1 MRLRELKGLC
11 PLPEQPRLTGCG
23 LGESFEIAACDED
36 EEARAHPSRL
46 RFEDGS
52 ELPLPALLARHAAA
66 LLGPAWVRRHGGT
79 FPLLPK
85 LLDVKELL
93 SVQGHP
99 AGHTEVYVVIDA
111 EPGAT
116 IRLGFNRDLNA
127 AELAAELED
136 GRGRQRRLLELL
148 AGIEPQ
154 ALQSLLQP
162 WFADRRAGL
171 GAVPDL
177 LRARCRNGAAGE
189 VEALLEQLKALYWHV
204 LDSMNALPVAG
215 GDVIY
220 NSNPPRIAAGRLPS
234 AEVHA
239 LGNPEGRE
247 ILALEIRRPG
257 PTFRAWD
264 NVRFPVRPVNVAAAV
279 AALNLRRTEP
289 AEFRVEPVAAPGRA
303 GVFRSVGTP
312 WFALEHLR
320 PGARPV
326 EVAHEAPHCLHVL
339 CGRVELETAAGSPL
353 GPLEC
358 GESAIVPIGVGA
370 YRMARAG
377 ADDVEVVKVGLPAAD
392 DDGRARGDRP

>member
-11 PLPEQPRLTGCG
+11 PLPDQARLTGFG

-52 ELPLPALLARHAAA
+52 ELSLPVLLARHAGT
-66 LLGPAWVRRHGGT
+66 LLGPAWVRRHGAN

-99 AGHTEVYVVIDA
+99 EGHTEVYVIIDA

-116 IRLGFNRDLNA
+116 MRLGFNRDLDSA
-127 AELAAELED
+127 ALKAELEG
-136 GRGRQRRLLELL
+136 GRERQRRLLELL
-148 AGIEPQ
+148 APGMEPQ
-154 ALQSLLQP
+154 TVQELLQP

-171 GAVPDL
+171 GAVPDG
-177 LRARCRNGAAGE
+177 LRARCRPDAAGE
-189 VEALLEQLKALYWHV
+189 VEALLEQLKTLYWRV
-204 LDSMNALPVAG
+204 LDAMNALPVAA
-215 GDVIY
+215 GDVVY
-220 NSNPPRIAAGRLPS
+220 NANPARIAAERPPS

-264 NVRFPVRPVNVAAAV
+264 NVRFPVRPVDVAGAV
-279 AALNLRRTEP
+279 AALNLRRTLP
-289 AEFRVEPVAAPGRA
+289 AEFRVEPVSVPGRA
-303 GVFRSVGTP
+303 GVFRSVVTP
-312 WFALEHLR
+312 SFVLEHLR
-320 PGARPV
+320 PTAAPV
-326 EVAHEAPHCLHVL
+326 AVPVEAPHCLHVL
-339 CGRVELETAAGSPL
+339 CGRIELETAAGVSL
-353 GPLEC
+353 GLLEC
-358 GESAIVPIGVGA
+358 GESAIVPIGVGG
-370 YRMARAG
+370 YRVSRTG
-377 ADDVEVVKVGLPAAD
+377 PGEVEVVKVGLPADAGAAAPG
-392 DDGRARGDRP
+392 GRT